1 MQRKAP
7 QTSDIDDETLFAKV
21 ERGDVEAF
29 TAVYNKYHKLL
40 YALAYRYL
48 MSSAMAED
56 AVQHVFTRFWEFRSE
71 LRVGIS
77 LRNYLITMTKNHILN
92 VIRNENTALTK
103 NYEIAQGTPAYE
115 DTLVDSLEKKELM
128 SIFYKAVDM
137 LPPQK
142 REICLMKV
150 REELSNQ
157 EIADRLKL
165 SINTIK
171 THYSDAL
178 KLLRVHLG
186 KLLIF
191 VTYLTLLR
199 YLSVYL
205 TVMSTE
211 NMNTPTE
218 KQIQEVLA
226 GTSTPEVARIV
237 AAWFATDE
245 GAAYLAKS
253 MDRDAVQIKQ
263 GFEELY
269 VNHEIPS
276 EEMFARIRRNIRQ
289 KRIRRITFRVAAVLI
304 PFVLLIGLFVQVNTR
319 VDLLGDS
326 GYEEIYV
333 PKGERLQMMFQD
345 GTRAYINSDSRLKY
359 PKKFA
364 LSSREVYLE
373 GEAYFVV
380 SKNSHRPFIVNLN
393 GPAVHVLG
401 TSFDVQAYPENKDIT
416 VCLDEGRVNLTLAS
430 DKKYPLKPGEKLV
443 YNKESERCT
452 ITRHADIHLSSL
464 WKKNVIAFKD
474 APLSEVIKVLN
485 RWYDVDF
492 KIEDQ
497 SAWDVYFTITSE
509 NTLLEKVLQDL
520 EKIAPL
526 RFEYKEA
533 EKEVIVTRKKED
545 SRLMH

>member
-1 MQRKAP
+1 
-7 QTSDIDDETLFAKV
+7 
-21 ERGDVEAF
+21 
-29 TAVYNKYHKLL
+29 
-40 YALAYRYL
+40 
-48 MSSAMAED
+48 
-56 AVQHVFTRFWEFRSE
+56 
-71 LRVGIS
+71 
-77 LRNYLITMTKNHILN
+77 
-92 VIRNENTALTK
+92 
-103 NYEIAQGTPAYE
+103 
-115 DTLVDSLEKKELM
+115 
-128 SIFYKAVDM
+128 M
-137 LPPQK
+137 L
-142 REICLMKV
+142 
-150 REELSNQ
+150 
-157 EIADRLKL
+157 
-165 SINTIK
+165 
-171 THYSDAL
+171 
-178 KLLRVHLG
+178 
-186 KLLIF
+186 
-191 VTYLTLLR
+191 
-199 YLSVYL
+199 
-205 TVMSTE
+205 
-211 NMNTPTE
+211 
-218 KQIQEVLA
+218 
-226 GTSTPEVARIV
+226 
-237 AAWFATDE
+237 
-245 GAAYLAKS
+245 
-253 MDRDAVQIKQ
+253 
-263 GFEELY
+263 
-269 VNHEIPS
+269 
-276 EEMFARIRRNIRQ
+276 
-289 KRIRRITFRVAAVLI
+289 
-304 PFVLLIGLFVQVNTR
+304 
-319 VDLLGDS
+319 
-326 GYEEIYV
+326 
-333 PKGERLQMMFQD
+333 FQD

-497 SAWDVYFTITSE
+497 SVWDVYFTITSE
-509 NTLLEKVLQDL
+509 NTLLEKVLGDL

>member
-1 MQRKAP
+1 
-7 QTSDIDDETLFAKV
+7 
-21 ERGDVEAF
+21 
-29 TAVYNKYHKLL
+29 
-40 YALAYRYL
+40 
-48 MSSAMAED
+48 
-56 AVQHVFTRFWEFRSE
+56 
-71 LRVGIS
+71 
-77 LRNYLITMTKNHILN
+77 
-92 VIRNENTALTK
+92 
-103 NYEIAQGTPAYE
+103 
-115 DTLVDSLEKKELM
+115 
-128 SIFYKAVDM
+128 
-137 LPPQK
+137 
-142 REICLMKV
+142 
-150 REELSNQ
+150 
-157 EIADRLKL
+157 
-165 SINTIK
+165 
-171 THYSDAL
+171 
-178 KLLRVHLG
+178 
-186 KLLIF
+186 
-191 VTYLTLLR
+191 
-199 YLSVYL
+199 
-205 TVMSTE
+205 MSTE
-211 NMNTPTE
+211 NMNIPTE
-218 KQIQEVLA
+218 KQIQEVLT
-226 GTSTPEVARIV
+226 GTSTPEIARIV

-253 MDRDAVQIKQ
+253 MDRDAVEIKQ

-269 VNHEIPS
+269 VDHEIPS
-276 EEMFARIRRNIRQ
+276 EEMLAHIRRNIRQ
-289 KRIRRITFRVAAVLI
+289 KRVRRIAFRVAAVLI

-373 GEAYFVV
+373 GEAYFKVT
-380 SKNSHRPFIVNLN
+380 KDPERPFIVKQTN
-393 GPAVHVLG
+393 GRRFVVKALETKVVVRG

-443 YNKESERCT
+443 YNKESEHCT
-452 ITRHADIHLSSL
+452 IIRNMDAQISSL

-485 RWYDVDF
+485 RWYDVGF
-492 KIEDQ
+492 KIED
-497 SAWDVYFTITSE
+497 AAVGDVYFTITSE

>member
-1 MQRKAP
+1 
-7 QTSDIDDETLFAKV
+7 
-21 ERGDVEAF
+21 
-29 TAVYNKYHKLL
+29 
-40 YALAYRYL
+40 
-48 MSSAMAED
+48 
-56 AVQHVFTRFWEFRSE
+56 
-71 LRVGIS
+71 
-77 LRNYLITMTKNHILN
+77 
-92 VIRNENTALTK
+92 
-103 NYEIAQGTPAYE
+103 
-115 DTLVDSLEKKELM
+115 
-128 SIFYKAVDM
+128 
-137 LPPQK
+137 
-142 REICLMKV
+142 
-150 REELSNQ
+150 
-157 EIADRLKL
+157 
-165 SINTIK
+165 
-171 THYSDAL
+171 
-178 KLLRVHLG
+178 
-186 KLLIF
+186 
-191 VTYLTLLR
+191 
-199 YLSVYL
+199 
-205 TVMSTE
+205 MSTE
-211 NMNTPTE
+211 NMNIPTE

-226 GTSTPEVARIV
+226 GRSTPEVARIV

-345 GTRAYINSDSRLKY
+345 GTRAYIKSDSRLKY
-359 PKKFA
+359 PKKVA

-452 ITRHADIHLSSL
+452 ISRHADIHLSSL

-485 RWYDVDF
+485 RWYDVNF
-492 KIEDQ
+492 KIENQ

>member
-1 MQRKAP
+1 
-7 QTSDIDDETLFAKV
+7 
-21 ERGDVEAF
+21 
-29 TAVYNKYHKLL
+29 
-40 YALAYRYL
+40 
-48 MSSAMAED
+48 
-56 AVQHVFTRFWEFRSE
+56 
-71 LRVGIS
+71 
-77 LRNYLITMTKNHILN
+77 
-92 VIRNENTALTK
+92 
-103 NYEIAQGTPAYE
+103 
-115 DTLVDSLEKKELM
+115 
-128 SIFYKAVDM
+128 
-137 LPPQK
+137 
-142 REICLMKV
+142 
-150 REELSNQ
+150 
-157 EIADRLKL
+157 
-165 SINTIK
+165 
-171 THYSDAL
+171 
-178 KLLRVHLG
+178 
-186 KLLIF
+186 
-191 VTYLTLLR
+191 
-199 YLSVYL
+199 
-205 TVMSTE
+205 MSTE

-345 GTRAYINSDSRLKY
+345 GTRAYVNSDSRLKY

-416 VCLDEGRVNLTLAS
+416 VCLDEGRVNLTL
-430 DKKYPLKPGEKLV
+430 V

-509 NTLLEKVLQDL
+509 NTLLEKVLGDL

-545 SRLMH
+545 FRLMH

>member
-1 MQRKAP
+1 M
-7 QTSDIDDETLFAKV
+7 
-21 ERGDVEAF
+21 
-29 TAVYNKYHKLL
+29 
-40 YALAYRYL
+40 
-48 MSSAMAED
+48 
-56 AVQHVFTRFWEFRSE
+56 
-71 LRVGIS
+71 
-77 LRNYLITMTKNHILN
+77 
-92 VIRNENTALTK
+92 
-103 NYEIAQGTPAYE
+103 
-115 DTLVDSLEKKELM
+115 
-128 SIFYKAVDM
+128 
-137 LPPQK
+137 
-142 REICLMKV
+142 
-150 REELSNQ
+150 
-157 EIADRLKL
+157 
-165 SINTIK
+165 
-171 THYSDAL
+171 
-178 KLLRVHLG
+178 
-186 KLLIF
+186 
-191 VTYLTLLR
+191 
-199 YLSVYL
+199 
-205 TVMSTE
+205 
-211 NMNTPTE
+211 
-218 KQIQEVLA
+218 
-226 GTSTPEVARIV
+226 
-237 AAWFATDE
+237 
-245 GAAYLAKS
+245 
-253 MDRDAVQIKQ
+253 
-263 GFEELY
+263 
-269 VNHEIPS
+269 
-276 EEMFARIRRNIRQ
+276 
-289 KRIRRITFRVAAVLI
+289 
-304 PFVLLIGLFVQVNTR
+304 LLIGLFVQVNTR

-443 YNKESERCT
+443 YNKESEHCT
-452 ITRHADIHLSSL
+452 ISRNADIHLSSL

-497 SAWDVYFTITSE
+497 SAGDVYFTITSE

-545 SRLMH
+545 SRLIH

>member
-1 MQRKAP
+1 
-7 QTSDIDDETLFAKV
+7 
-21 ERGDVEAF
+21 
-29 TAVYNKYHKLL
+29 
-40 YALAYRYL
+40 
-48 MSSAMAED
+48 
-56 AVQHVFTRFWEFRSE
+56 
-71 LRVGIS
+71 
-77 LRNYLITMTKNHILN
+77 
-92 VIRNENTALTK
+92 
-103 NYEIAQGTPAYE
+103 
-115 DTLVDSLEKKELM
+115 
-128 SIFYKAVDM
+128 
-137 LPPQK
+137 
-142 REICLMKV
+142 
-150 REELSNQ
+150 
-157 EIADRLKL
+157 
-165 SINTIK
+165 
-171 THYSDAL
+171 
-178 KLLRVHLG
+178 
-186 KLLIF
+186 
-191 VTYLTLLR
+191 
-199 YLSVYL
+199 
-205 TVMSTE
+205 MSTE

-226 GTSTPEVARIV
+226 GISTPEVARIV

-245 GAAYLAKS
+245 GASYLAKS

-333 PKGERLQMMFQD
+333 PKGERLQMLFQD

-464 WKKNVIAFKD
+464 WK
-474 APLSEVIKVLN
+474 
-485 RWYDVDF
+485 R
-492 KIEDQ
+492 
-497 SAWDVYFTITSE
+497 
-509 NTLLEKVLQDL
+509 
-520 EKIAPL
+520 
-526 RFEYKEA
+526 
-533 EKEVIVTRKKED
+533 
-545 SRLMH
+545 M

>member
-1 MQRKAP
+1 
-7 QTSDIDDETLFAKV
+7 
-21 ERGDVEAF
+21 
-29 TAVYNKYHKLL
+29 
-40 YALAYRYL
+40 
-48 MSSAMAED
+48 
-56 AVQHVFTRFWEFRSE
+56 
-71 LRVGIS
+71 
-77 LRNYLITMTKNHILN
+77 
-92 VIRNENTALTK
+92 
-103 NYEIAQGTPAYE
+103 
-115 DTLVDSLEKKELM
+115 
-128 SIFYKAVDM
+128 
-137 LPPQK
+137 
-142 REICLMKV
+142 
-150 REELSNQ
+150 
-157 EIADRLKL
+157 
-165 SINTIK
+165 
-171 THYSDAL
+171 
-178 KLLRVHLG
+178 
-186 KLLIF
+186 
-191 VTYLTLLR
+191 
-199 YLSVYL
+199 
-205 TVMSTE
+205 MSTE

-401 TSFDVQAYPENKDIT
+401 TSFDVQAYPEN
-416 VCLDEGRVNLTLAS
+416 
-430 DKKYPLKPGEKLV
+430 
-443 YNKESERCT
+443 
-452 ITRHADIHLSSL
+452 
-464 WKKNVIAFKD
+464 
-474 APLSEVIKVLN
+474 
-485 RWYDVDF
+485 
-492 KIEDQ
+492 
-497 SAWDVYFTITSE
+497 
-509 NTLLEKVLQDL
+509 
-520 EKIAPL
+520 
-526 RFEYKEA
+526 
-533 EKEVIVTRKKED
+533 
-545 SRLMH
+545 